1 MAKDDKMSVTD
12 RHYLTLDKIIER
24 YGDRPG
30 GLIRVLAKA
39 QDLFGYLS
47 REVQIHVAEKMCL
60 PVGHING
67 VATFYSQFITSPRGK
82 YTISVCLGTACYV
95 KNGQDVYNRF
105 SELLGVEDNQ
115 NTEDGM
121 FTLRST
127 RCIGACSL
135 APLITVNQDV
145 HGHLTLDDVARITGQ
160 YQEKEAEVEAAD
172 IGAEP
177 IGPAG
182 YQTQASP
189 PN

>member
-1 MAKDDKMSVTD
+1 MAKEKMSVTE

-24 YGDRPG
+24 HGDKPG

-39 QDLFGYLS
+39 QELFGYLS
-47 REVQIHVAEKMCL
+47 RDVQIHVAEKMCL
-60 PVGHING
+60 PVGHVNG

-82 YTISVCLGTACYV
+82 YTVSVCLGTACYV

-105 SELLGVEDNQ
+105 RELLGVDENGT
-115 NTEDGM
+115 TEDRM

-135 APLITVNQDV
+135 APLIAINDHV
-145 HGHLTLDDVARITGQ
+145 HGHLTVDDVAGLLGK
-160 YQEKEAEVEAAD
+160 YQELEAEEEAAD

-177 IGPAG
+177 VGAAG
-182 YQTQASP
+182 HQAEVSP